1 MYKFTETNFTPKQLQ
16 RYKTLRFIYNF
27 AGWFAVACIV
37 LPFAF
42 TILSYF
48 IKDVF
53 YVDISIDF
61 PILGTIVFAL
71 VIWFV
76 LRNFVENRC
85 LNCFKY
91 NGLLENSETIVSD
104 WSKYG
109 VEKTKIDTGGL
120 QVMAVKQMKCKKCEF
135 SCEQITTRTGSTDGI
150 AQMSR
155 DIKRGGKA
163 RLKGENYTSW
173 WRRNK

>member
-61 PILGTIVFAL
+61 PILGPL
-71 VIWFV
+71 YLHW
-76 LRNFVENRC
+76 
-85 LNCFKY
+85 
-91 NGLLENSETIVSD
+91 
-104 WSKYG
+104 
-109 VEKTKIDTGGL
+109 
-120 QVMAVKQMKCKKCEF
+120 
-135 SCEQITTRTGSTDGI
+135 
-150 AQMSR
+150 
-155 DIKRGGKA
+155 
-163 RLKGENYTSW
+163 
-173 WRRNK
+173 